1 MSVRVSWDS
10 GSCGVER
17 SRRAVSWTRGVC
29 ILIVLLLLVRLLD
42 LLLLQ
47 HLIPI
52 QMQVTHSFLELVQL
66 LFA

>member
-1 MSVRVSWDS
+1 LSVL
-10 GSCGVER
+10 GAPC
-17 SRRAVSWTRGVC
+17 RGVC
-29 ILIVLLLLVRLLD
+29 IFIVLLQLLARLLD

-52 QMQVTHSFLELVQL
+52 QLQVTHSFLELVQL

>member
-1 MSVRVSWDS
+1 LSALDAP
-10 GSCGVER
+10 C
-17 SRRAVSWTRGVC
+17 RGVC

-52 QMQVTHSFLELVQL
+52 QMQATHSFLELVQL